1 MMNPPLKVKTTLTLE
16 ELEEHYRNAPSA
28 RAKQRAHVVL
38 LRFEGMPPDE
48 VARIVRVKP
57 MTVYKYVSSFN
68 KIGPECFEDGR
79 YHNPGRPPLLDE
91 EGRAALSKLLESPP
105 PDGGRWSGPK
115 VARWLEARAGLPAG
129 SLHRAR
135 GHEAMVSV
143 GYSYKSSRPRHAESA
158 SEEEREAWK
167 KKAGDPSSKPQGG
180 EP

>member
-1 MMNPPLKVKTTLTLE
+1 MNPPLKVNTSLTLE
-16 ELEEHYRNAPSA
+16 ELEEHYRKAPSA
-28 RAKQRAHVVL
+28 RAKQRAQVIL

-57 MTVYKYVSSFN
+57 ATIYDYVSKFN
-68 KIGPECFEDGR
+68 KLGPDSFVDGR
-79 YHNPGRPPLLDE
+79 SRNPGRPALLDD

-115 VARWLEARAGLPAG
+115 VARWIEARAGLPAG

-135 GHEAMVSV
+135 GHEAMVAV
-143 GYSYKSSRPRHAESA
+143 GYSYKSSRPRHTESA

-167 KKAGDPSSKPQGG
+167 KKVGEPTSRHEGG